1 MKRNLK
7 VLASNVYDLVIL
19 GGGIYGASIA
29 WDAGL
34 RGLKVCLVEKS
45 DFASATSANSL
56 KIIHGGFRYLRH
68 GNLKGMRQLIRERR
82 TWMRIAPHLIHPL
95 PVVIPMYGRWSGTK
109 EIFSAALLVND
120 LISLDRNRI
129 QDPQKYI
136 PRGKTISRSE
146 CLECLPEISTKDL
159 AGGAVFYD
167 AQVYNTERL
176 VLSFLR
182 SADQAGADLANYV
195 EVIRF
200 LREGNRVFSVEVKDV
215 LTDDRF
221 HIRAKA
227 IVNACGPWLDQVLG
241 LVNRIPSAS
250 TSHYTKAINLVTRSL
265 FRNCAVGILGANGYR
280 DPDTLIPKSGHFL
293 FVAPWRDRSLIGT
306 RYTPYDGTP
315 EELKVTEN
323 DVQVF
328 LDEINLSHPAARL
341 KVEDVT
347 LVHGGL
353 LPIMEARSAT
363 GGGELSKGWEIL
375 DHRDARIEGFLS
387 VRGAKYTTA
396 RLVAEKVVNKVFE
409 AQEHKPPKSLTSLTP
424 IYGGAI
430 DDFENFARDEIG
442 KQARGLSE
450 RTVRRLIYN
459 YGSAYPEVLRYLDLS
474 RENAKTTE
482 DATIL
487 KAEVIH
493 GVREEMANKLS
504 DVVFR
509 RTDLG
514 TAGHP
519 GIESL
524 RTCADA
530 MAAEL
535 GWCAER
541 IRQELEETSRS
552 FHLGGGD

>member
-1 MKRNLK
+1 MIRNLK

-19 GGGIYGASIA
+19 GGGVYGASIA

-45 DFASATSANSL
+45 DFGSATSANSL
-56 KIIHGGFRYLRH
+56 KIIHGGFRYLQH
-68 GNLKGMRQLIRERR
+68 GNLKGMRELIRERR

-95 PVVIPMYGRWSGTK
+95 PVVIPMYGRWGWTK
-109 EIFSAALLVND
+109 EIFSVALLVND
-120 LISLDRNRI
+120 LISLDRNRM
-129 QDPQKYI
+129 QDPQKQI
-136 PRGKTISRSE
+136 PRGKAISRSE
-146 CLECLPEISTKDL
+146 CLEFLPEIPTKNL

-176 VLSFLR
+176 VLSLLR

-195 EVIRF
+195 EAIRF
-200 LREGNRVFSVEVKDV
+200 LREGNRVLGVEVKDV

-221 HIRAKA
+221 HIQAKT
-227 IVNACGPWLDQVLG
+227 IVNACGPWLDRVLG
-241 LVNRIPSAS
+241 LLNPTPSAN
-250 TSHYTKAINLVTRSL
+250 TGHYTKAINLVTRSL
-265 FRNCAVGILGANGYR
+265 FRNCAVGIQGANGYR
-280 DPDTLIPKSGHFL
+280 DPDSLIPKSGHFL
-293 FVAPWRDRSLIGT
+293 FVAPWRDRSLVGT

-328 LDEINLSHPAARL
+328 LDEINLSYPAAQL
-341 KVEDVT
+341 KIEDVA

-353 LPIMEARSAT
+353 LQSMATCSAT
-363 GGGELSKGWEIL
+363 GAVELAKGWDIL
-375 DHRDARIEGFLS
+375 DHQDARVEGFLS

-396 RLVAEKVVNKVFE
+396 RLAAEKVVNKVFE
-409 AQEHKPPKSLTSLTP
+409 AQEHKPPKSHTSLTP
-424 IYGGAI
+424 IHGGEI
-430 DDFENFARDEIG
+430 DDFQNFVRDEIG

-459 YGSAYPEVLRYLDLS
+459 YGSAYSEVLRYLDVS
-474 RENAKTTE
+474 PESAKTTE
-482 DATIL
+482 DATVL
-487 KAEVIH
+487 KAEVIR

-524 RTCADA
+524 RICADA
-530 MAAEL
+530 MGAEL
-535 GWCAER
+535 GWCPER
-541 IRQELEETSRS
+541 IRQELDETSRS